1 MEKVKKYRQLVSK
14 ILREEYEDLLENP
27 NKAIKPIFIQDDKN
41 GHYLLYLDGWQG
53 ARRIYGCSVHV
64 EVNETGKIWLHLDET
79 DLQIGQMLLDNGVP
93 KKDIVP
99 GFIAPARRPDTEY
112 AVA

>member
-1 MEKVKKYRQLVSK
+1 MEKVKKYRQLVSE
-14 ILREEYEDLLENP
+14 ILRSEYEDLLQNP

-53 ARRIYGCSVHV
+53 ARRIYGCSIHV
-64 EVNETGKIWLHLDET
+64 EVNEDGKIWLHLDET
-79 DLQIGQMLLDNGVP
+79 DLQIGQMLLEKGVL